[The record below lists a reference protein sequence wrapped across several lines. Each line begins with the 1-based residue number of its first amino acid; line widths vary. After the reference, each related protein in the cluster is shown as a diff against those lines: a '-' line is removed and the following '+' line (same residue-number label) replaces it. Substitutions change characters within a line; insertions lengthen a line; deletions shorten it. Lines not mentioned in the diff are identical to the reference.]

1 MRIIG
6 LTGGIACGKSTIAAM
21 FRDLGLPVVDAD
33 AVSRGLTAPGGPA
46 LPAIREAFGNDV
58 FAPDGTLDRAAL
70 SAVVFGDEEALAK
83 LNAITHPMIESHMLE
98 QTRFCRKQGA
108 KIVLWDVPLLF
119 EAGLDHWCDL
129 ILCAVAD
136 ESTQITRLASRDQLS
151 PQQALARIHS
161 QMPVSQKAARSDVVL
176 NTQQPLSHLQK
187 EVQTL
192 YHSWLNA

>member
-1 MRIIG
+1 M
-6 LTGGIACGKSTIAAM
+6 
-21 FRDLGLPVVDAD
+21 
-33 AVSRGLTAPGGPA
+33 
-46 LPAIREAFGNDV
+46 
-58 FAPDGTLDRAAL
+58 
-70 SAVVFGDEEALAK
+70 
-83 LNAITHPMIESHMLE
+83 
-98 QTRFCRKQGA
+98 
-108 KIVLWDVPLLF
+108 LF

-161 QMPVSQKAARSDVVL
+161 QMPVPQKAARSDVVL
-176 NTQQPLSHLQK
+176 NTQQPLPHLQK